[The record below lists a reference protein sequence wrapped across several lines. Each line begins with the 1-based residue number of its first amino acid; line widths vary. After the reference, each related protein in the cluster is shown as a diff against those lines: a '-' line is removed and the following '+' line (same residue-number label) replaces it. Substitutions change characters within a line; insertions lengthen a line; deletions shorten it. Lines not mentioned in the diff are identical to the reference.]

1 MMKLRL
7 TVDYLL
13 SRQLEEEGVHKLK
26 DYISRESKEIL
37 TKGVPK
43 DKLSELP
50 KIIELNISK
59 DVITVEIES
68 GTFARSHAVA
78 LRLKNFLS
86 MHLGKEFKI
95 GIKKV
100 TGITYTLNLD
110 LEKIP
115 KDPITIPFV
124 DKISI
129 QDNKAILTLKD
140 LDEEFLTKNYVDRI
154 INLFYDKV
162 EAQFWGGKGEHWEI
176 ISKSKDIEPLTN
188 KDPTLELLAKGWL
201 KQGPSQGQWFYHAP
215 VAALLRTMEKIA
227 VQEILNPLGFTE
239 VIAPKMVPFE
249 IWEKT
254 GHLSGSEPE
263 IYYVSPPISR
273 DASVWEEVIDL
284 YKITKKAYV
293 DKIRERMRNPIGGMT
308 YAQCPPM
315 YWAFE
320 GKTIDD
326 SEFPLKMYDKS
337 GPSYRWE
344 AGGRQGIE
352 RVNEFWRIEPLFIGY
367 PDQLI
372 EIKEKMMERYA
383 YVFDKIFEIE
393 WRTAWVTPFYM
404 AQSGQIGIEK
414 ETERIKGTVDYESWI
429 PSRGSREESEWL
441 EFQNLSI
448 VGDKYTKA
456 FSIKSS
462 KNKELW
468 SGCSGIGLQRW
479 TVSFLAQKGV
489 DPENWPKEFKKYLGE
504 FPKHIK
510 FV

>member
-1 MMKLRL
+1 MKLRL
-7 TVDYLL
+7 TVDYTL
-13 SRQLEEEGVHKLK
+13 SKKLEDEGVQKLK
-26 DYISRESKEIL
+26 DYISNESKEIL
-37 TKGVPK
+37 TKGMPK
-43 DKLSELP
+43 DKISESP
-50 KIIELNISK
+50 KILELNISK
-59 DVITVEIES
+59 DLITAVIES
-68 GTFARSHAVA
+68 GTFVRSHAVA
-78 LRLKNFLS
+78 IRLKNFLS
-86 MHLGKEFKI
+86 SHLGKEFKI

-100 TGITYTLNLD
+100 FGIDYTLTLD

-115 KDPITIPFV
+115 KDTITIPFV

-129 QDNKAILTLKD
+129 DGNNAILTLKD

-176 ISKSKDIEPLTN
+176 ISKSKDIEPLTSR
-188 KDPTLELLAKGWL
+188 DPTLELLEKGWL

-215 VAALLRTMEKIA
+215 VAALLRTMERIA
-227 VQEILNPLGFTE
+227 VEEILNPLGFTE
-239 VIAPKMVPFE
+239 VIAPKLVPFE

-273 DASVWEEVIDL
+273 DIAVWEEVIDL

-293 DKIRERMRNPIGGMT
+293 EKIRERMRNPIGGMT

-326 SEFPLKMYDKS
+326 SEFPLLMYDKS

-372 EIKEKMMERYA
+372 ELKEKIMERYA
-383 YVFDKIFEIE
+383 YVFDKVFEIQ

-404 AQSGQIGIEK
+404 AQSGQVGIEK

-479 TVSFLAQKGV
+479 VVSFLAQKGL
-489 DPENWPKEFKKYLGE
+489 DHEKWPKEFKKYLGE

>member
-1 MMKLRL
+1 MKLL
-7 TVDYLL
+7 LDAEYLL
-13 SRQLEEEGVHKLK
+13 SKELTGDGVQKIK
-26 DYISRESKEIL
+26 KYISDETKDIL
-37 TKGVPK
+37 YKGLPK
-43 DKLSELP
+43 DKLSEAP
-50 KIIELNISK
+50 KILESNISRDAISIK
-59 DVITVEIES
+59 IES
-68 GTFARSHAVA
+68 GTYVRAHSVA
-78 LRLKNFLS
+78 IRLKNSISSL
-86 MHLGKEFKI
+86 LGKEFKV

-100 TGITYTLNLD
+100 TGKTYTLSLELD
-110 LEKIP
+110 KIP
-115 KDPITIPFV
+115 KDPIKIPFV
-124 DKISI
+124 ENISI
-129 QDNKAILTLKD
+129 EGNNAILILTN

-154 INLFYDKV
+154 INLFYEKV
-162 EAQFWGGKGEHWEI
+162 EAQFWGGKGEHWEL
-176 ISKSKDIEPLTN
+176 ISKSENKEPITT
-188 KDPTLELLAKGWL
+188 KDPTSELLALGWL

-215 VAALLRTMEKIA
+215 IAALLRTMERIA
-227 VQEILNPLGFTE
+227 VEEVLKPLGFIE

-263 IYYVSPPISR
+263 IYYISPPISR
-273 DASVWEEVIDL
+273 DISVWEEVIDL

-293 DKIRERMRNPIGGMT
+293 EKIRERMRDPIGGMT

-315 YWAFE
+315 YWAFD

-326 SEFPLKMYDKS
+326 SEFPVLIYDKS

-352 RVNEFWRIEPLFIGY
+352 RVNEFWRIEPVFIGY
-367 PDQLI
+367 PEQLI
-372 EIKEKMMERYA
+372 ELKEKMMERYA
-383 YVFDKIFEIE
+383 YVFNKIFEIE

-404 AQSGQIGIEK
+404 AQAGQTGIEK

-479 TVSFLAQKGV
+479 TVSFLAQKGL
-489 DPENWPKEFKKYLGE
+489 DSDNWPKEFKKYLGE
-504 FPKHIK
+504 FPRQIK

>member
-1 MMKLRL
+1 MKLQL
-7 TVDYLL
+7 NAEYLL
-13 SRQLEEEGVHKLK
+13 SKPLTGDGVQKVKKYLTEET
-26 DYISRESKEIL
+26 KEIL
-37 TKGVPK
+37 VKGVPK
-43 DKLSELP
+43 DKLLESPRILDS
-50 KIIELNISK
+50 KILDDSIS
-59 DVITVEIES
+59 VIIES
-68 GTFARSHAVA
+68 GTYVRSHAVA
-78 LRLKNFLS
+78 IRLKNSLS
-86 MHLGKEFKI
+86 MLLGKEFKV

-100 TGITYTLNLD
+100 VGKEYTLTLE

-115 KDPITIPFV
+115 NDPINIPFV
-124 DKISI
+124 NNISI
-129 QDNKAILTLKD
+129 QGTNAILTLND
-140 LDEEFLTKNYVDRI
+140 LDEEFLTKNHVDRI

-162 EAQFWGGKGEHWEI
+162 EAQFWGGKGEHWEL
-176 ISKSKDIEPLTN
+176 ISKSKEIEPLTT
-188 KDPTLELLAKGWL
+188 KDPTTELLALGWL

-215 VAALLRTMEKIA
+215 IATLLRTMERIA
-227 VQEILNPLGFTE
+227 VEEILKPLGFIE
-239 VIAPKMVPFE
+239 VIAPKLVPFE

-273 DASVWEEVIDL
+273 DVSVWEEVIDL

-293 DKIRERMRNPIGGMT
+293 DKIRERMRDPIGGMT

-315 YWAFE
+315 YWAFD

-326 SEFPLKMYDKS
+326 SEFPVLIYDKS

-352 RVNEFWRIEPLFIGY
+352 RVNEFWRIEPVFIGY
-367 PDQLI
+367 PEQLI
-372 EIKEKMMERYA
+372 ELKEKMMERYA

-404 AQSGQIGIEK
+404 AQSGQTGIEK

-429 PSRGSREESEWL
+429 PSRGTREESEWL

-479 TVSFLAQKGV
+479 TVSFLAQKGL
-489 DPENWPKEFKKYLGE
+489 DPDKWPKEFKKYLGE
-504 FPKHIK
+504 FPRQIK